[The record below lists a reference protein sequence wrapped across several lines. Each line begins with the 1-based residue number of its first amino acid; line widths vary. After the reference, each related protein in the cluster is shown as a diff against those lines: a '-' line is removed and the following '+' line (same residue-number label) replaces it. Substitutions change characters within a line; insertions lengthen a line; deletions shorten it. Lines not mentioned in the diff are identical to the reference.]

1 MATPKML
8 TERQQLAIALR
19 ESMSDAPAG
28 AVSTPV
34 SATKTFAAS
43 PASDEVR
50 RAPARPPPIPPRTDE
65 HSKTEATPA
74 SG

>member
-28 AVSTPV
+28 AVRV
-34 SATKTFAAS
+34 
-43 PASDEVR
+43 DD
-50 RAPARPPPIPPRTDE
+50 RADTTSEKP
-65 HSKTEATPA
+65 TE
-74 SG
+74 SGSG